1 MALEAVPKQ
10 AFGFFVEEMDGENL
24 LYRLGAHKAI
34 HLNET
39 ATLIW
44 KLCDGTRT
52 IADIVVLL
60 KGEYPGSEQAVE
72 TDVREAVELLVQE
85 GALLEVS
92 PANVSRDRARA

>member
-1 MALEAVPKQ
+1 MTPVSVPKQ
-10 AFGFFVEEMDGENL
+10 AFGFFVEEMEGENL
-24 LYRLGAHKAI
+24 LYRLGTHKAI

-52 IADIVVLL
+52 VQDIINLL
-60 KGEYPGSEQAVE
+60 KGEFPGAEADIAA
-72 TDVREAVELLVQE
+72 DVQEAVVLLAGE

-92 PANVSRDRARA
+92 NTA